1 MVVLMPIAN
10 IAAGMT
16 VSSGPVTE
24 DPPVLW
30 YLTRT
35 TAVAAY
41 VALTCAV
48 VLGMLRAI
56 ARTAGER
63 LSWVV
68 DELHAVIASLAG
80 GLIAGHL
87 LSLALDPF
95 IPFSLPHLF
104 LPGDQPYRPLATNL
118 GVVALYALA
127 VVLVT
132 SWLRALL
139 PYRVWRGLHG
149 VSFVA
154 FALVTAHGL
163 LAGSDA
169 SEPWQRALY
178 GMALG
183 AVGFLTLLRLLGRK
197 NKPALAEEAYGQ

>member
-1 MVVLMPIAN
+1 MVVLIPTATVT
-10 IAAGMT
+10 AALST
-16 VSSGPVTE
+16 LSARAAQ
-24 DPPVLW
+24 DDPVLW

-41 VALTCAV
+41 VALTCSV

-68 DELHAVIASLAG
+68 DELHAFIASLAG

-95 IPFSLPHLF
+95 LPFALANLF

-118 GVVALYALA
+118 GVVALYTLA
-127 VVLVT
+127 VVLIT

-139 PYRVWRGLHG
+139 PYRFWRWLH
-149 VSFVA
+149 VLSFVA
-154 FALVTAHGL
+154 FGLVTAHGL

-178 GMALG
+178 GMAIG
-183 AVGFLTLLRLLGRK
+183 AVGFLTLLRLLGGK
-197 NKPALAEEAYGQ
+197 KKKPALAEET